1 MRSFHGI
8 QKIFGTI
15 DMKKAN
21 TELENHQSIELIDL
35 PDEVLSSMFYTL
47 NNERGKE
54 KEIALTI
61 IKILS
66 QRNKLSLLTNRNPQ
80 TR

>member
-1 MRSFHGI
+1 
-8 QKIFGTI
+8 
-15 DMKKAN
+15 MKKAN

-35 PDEVLSSMFYTL
+35 PDEVLSSMFYSL
-47 NNERGKE
+47 NSEREKE
-54 KEIALTI
+54 KEIAIVI

-66 QRNKLSLLTNRNPQ
+66 QRNMLSLLTNRNPQ